1 LEKEIRHPIIFFDGH
16 CILCDKTVN
25 WIIKKDKKTLF
36 RFVAIPQNE
45 KFWDSIPKGYALKNA
60 NSVML
65 YDQNGFKTKSS
76 AILHICKKLGLPIN
90 LLTLFFIVPPFIRNG
105 IYSFIARNRYK
116 WFGNYED
123 CLIPDESVKKRF
135 LDWNEAEFK
144 DFFPKK

>member
-1 LEKEIRHPIIFFDGH
+1 MEIRHPIIFFDGH

-25 WIIKKDKKTLF
+25 WIIKKDKKALF
-36 RFVAIPQNE
+36 RFIAIPQNE
-45 KFWDSIPKGYALKNA
+45 KFWDSIPNGYALKNA

-76 AILHICKKLGLPIN
+76 AILHICKKLG
-90 LLTLFFIVPPFIRNG
+90 RNW
-105 IYSFIARNRYK
+105 YK
-116 WFGNYED
+116 GFGNSED
-123 CLIPDESVKKRF
+123 CLIPDESVKMRF